1 MKVGEDGYTLD
12 DVLTHDAHC
21 KDYVL
26 HQQLAMMDGL
36 TLPMAIGV
44 IRDVEASSYESDVAA
59 QVEEVKSRKNYG
71 GLRDMILKT
80 TESWVV
86 E

>member
-1 MKVGEDGYTLD
+1 MN
-12 DVLTHDAHC
+12 AHR

>member
-1 MKVGEDGYTLD
+1 M
-12 DVLTHDAHC
+12 
-21 KDYVL
+21 
-26 HQQLAMMDGL
+26 
-36 TLPMAIGV
+36 